1 MPTAGEP
8 WAVEAVAGVPLNRS
22 AVLCLAFFLSGAAG
36 LVFETLWFRQA
47 GLMLGN
53 SVWASSLVMG
63 AFMAGLA
70 TGNTWA
76 VWRGSRVGNPLIVY
90 AVLELLVGATG
101 LALVLL
107 FPHLTRAL
115 APLLG
120 TLADTTPLLNL
131 TRIAVAFP
139 LLLLPSAAMG
149 ATLPLLVRALA
160 ARRAGFGRAL
170 GRLYGWNTL
179 GAVAGALGGE
189 ALLLPGLGL
198 RGAGLAAAALNAL
211 AACSVAAVSRS
222 TPSVATEEG
231 STAPSSGRSGLAPG
245 ARRLLAASFLGG
257 GILLA
262 LEVVWFRFLLLF
274 FFSSSLAFAAMLAV
288 VLLGIGLGGLIAS
301 WWLKVQPGAARYL
314 SLLALGAG
322 IAGVLTYAGFAR
334 VLDPLPPGH
343 GLVTEPGRMLA
354 WSLALMLPVSI
365 ASGGLFTL
373 AGEALRTEVV
383 DPTRAAGLLTL
394 ANTVGA
400 ALGALAGGLVLL
412 PGIGLERSLFALCLG
427 YAAVALLVGRGPSRG
442 VAISGEPRLW
452 LVLGLGASCFAL
464 VLAQFPFGLMRNHY
478 LKYVVAR
485 WTGETSR
492 VVAYREGLTE
502 TIFYVRR
509 ELLGQ
514 PLNWRLATNGFS
526 MSDTSLLGQRYMR
539 LFVHWPMALRPDA
552 RKALLI
558 SFGVGSTAKALT
570 DTPWLERIDVVDTSR
585 DILEMGR
592 AIFPRGGYPLDDP
605 RVRVH
610 VEDGRFFLLA
620 ARERYD
626 LVTAEPPPPKNAG
639 IVNLYTR
646 EYFQLIHDRL
656 AERGVATYW
665 LPVYQMPPVE
675 ARSITAAFCEVFRD
689 CSLWTGSGLEW
700 MLAGTRGLRG
710 PVDEGGL
717 ARQWADPVLARALRD
732 IGVEVPEQLGAL
744 FIADASALAE
754 WTRGAPPLDD
764 DHPSRLSSRYHELG
778 DREYPDMME
787 GARARRRFEDSAFI
801 REVWPAA
808 MRARTLELL
817 AAQKVINDALSVPY
831 VPGASPPGIEALE
844 YLLSRTSLRAPV
856 LWLMGDSLDQQRVA
870 DEALAEGVREP
881 QLDEILGHRA
891 MAERDYRRAEELL
904 AHAQP
909 YAGHA
914 DQILRWRILALLLA
928 GDRARAADL
937 LRGRGTPP
945 ADRPAE
951 RDWSWLAERMGSA
964 KAGPGS

>member
-1 MPTAGEP
+1 M
-8 WAVEAVAGVPLNRS
+8 LLSRS
-22 AVLCLAFFLSGAAG
+22 AILCLAFFLSGAAG

-53 SVWASSLVMG
+53 SVWASSLVMA

-70 TGNTWA
+70 SGNTWA
-76 VWRGSRVGNPLIVY
+76 VRRGSRVGNPLLAY

-101 LALVLL
+101 LGLVLL
-107 FPHLTRAL
+107 FPALTRAL
-115 APLLG
+115 APVLG
-120 TLADTTPLLNL
+120 TLADRTPLLN
-131 TRIAVAFP
+131 TVRMAVAFL

-149 ATLPLLVRALA
+149 ATLPLLVRALV
-160 ARRAGFGRAL
+160 ARQAGFGRAL

-179 GAVAGALGGE
+179 GAVGGALGGE
-189 ALLLPGLGL
+189 ALLLPRLGL
-198 RGAGLAAAALNAL
+198 RGAGLAAAAFNVL
-211 AACSVAAVSRS
+211 AAVSVFALSRS
-222 TPSVATEEG
+222 TRPDALEEG
-231 STAPSSGRSGLAPG
+231 SSGRSSGG
-245 ARRLLAASFLGG
+245 AALTRGAWRLLAASFLGG

-274 FFSSSLAFAAMLAV
+274 FLSSSLAFAAMLAV
-288 VLLGIGLGGLIAS
+288 VLLGIGLGGLAAS
-301 WWLKVQPGAARYL
+301 GWLRVQPDAARYL
-314 SLLALGAG
+314 SLVALGAG

-334 VLDPLPPGH
+334 LLAPLPPGQ
-343 GLVTEPGRMLA
+343 GLVTDHGTMLA
-354 WSLALMLPVSI
+354 WSLALMLPVST

-373 AGEALRTEVV
+373 AGEALRTEIH

-412 PGIGLERSLFALCLG
+412 PAIGLERSVFALCLG
-427 YAAVALLVGRGPSRG
+427 YAAVALLVGRGPSSG
-442 VAISGEPRLW
+442 VAIPGEPRLW
-452 LVLGLGASCFAL
+452 LVRALGASCFAL
-464 VLAQFPFGLMRNHY
+464 VLALFPFGLMRNHY
-478 LKYVVAR
+478 LQHVVAR

-509 ELLGQ
+509 DLLGH
-514 PLNWRLATNGFS
+514 PLNWHLATNGFS

-570 DTPWLERIDVVDTSR
+570 DTPWLERIDVVDTSQ

-592 AIFPRGGYPLDDP
+592 TIFPRGGYPLDDP

-620 ARERYD
+620 SQERYD

-646 EYFQLIHDRL
+646 EYFQLIYDRL

-665 LPVYQMPPVE
+665 LPAYQMPPVE
-675 ARSITAAFCEVFRD
+675 ARSITAAFCQVFRD

-710 PVDEGGL
+710 PVDEVGFT
-717 ARQWADPVLARALRD
+717 RQWTHPVLARALRD

-744 FIADASALAE
+744 FMADAPALAE
-754 WTRGAPPLDD
+754 WTRDAPPLDD
-764 DHPSRLSSRYHELG
+764 DHPGHLSSRYHPLG
-778 DREYPDMME
+778 DPEYPPMMDTDT
-787 GARARRRFEDSAFI
+787 ARRRFEDSPFI

-808 MRARTLELL
+808 IRVRTLERF
-817 AAQKVINDALSVPY
+817 AAQKIINDALSTPY
-831 VPGASPPGIEALE
+831 RPGGSPPGIEALE
-844 YLLSRTSLRAPV
+844 YLLTRTSLRAPV
-856 LWLMGDSLDQQRVA
+856 LWLMGDSLDHQRVA

-881 QLDEILGHRA
+881 QLDELLGHRA
-891 MAERDYRRAEELL
+891 MADRDYRRAEELL

-909 YAGHA
+909 YARHA

-928 GDRARAADL
+928 GDRGRAAEL

-945 ADRPAE
+945 ADRSAE
-951 RDWSWLAERMGSA
+951 RDWSWLAER
-964 KAGPGS
+964 